1 MNPAIILG
9 AIILLPV
16 IILMLGRISA
26 SLVFLSLCL
35 GNVLVQYVGPES
47 SNFVNLLTPQV
58 QGIVNPTDNNIRL
71 FLLLTPVVLTSIFM
85 IKSVHGSLKM
95 ILNILPA
102 AGVGLLGALLVVPLL
117 PSGISSDILNSDIY
131 SQIKKAQIIIVGGSA
146 VVCLL
151 FLWMQ
156 RPKGGHGKHKKH

>member
-58 QGIVNPTDNNIRL
+58 QDIVNPTDNNIRL

>member
-1 MNPAIILG
+1 MDPAIILG
-9 AIILLPV
+9 AIIIIPV
-16 IILMLGRISA
+16 LILMLGRISA

-47 SNFVNLLTPQV
+47 SNFVNVLTPQV
-58 QGIVNPTDNNIRL
+58 QGLVNSSDNNIRL

-85 IKSVHGSLKM
+85 IKSVHGNGRL
-95 ILNILPA
+95 ILNLLPS

-117 PSGISSDILNSDIY
+117 PSGISYDILNSDIFE
-131 SQIKKAQIIIVGGSA
+131 QIKKAQVIIVGGSA
-146 VVCLL
+146 LVCLL

>member
-9 AIILLPV
+9 AIILMPV

-26 SLVFLSLCL
+26 DLVFLSLCL

-47 SNFVNLLTPQV
+47 GNFVNVLTPQV
-58 QGIVNPTDNNIRL
+58 QGMVNPTDNNIRL
-71 FLLLTPVVLTSIFM
+71 FLLLAPVVLTAIFM
-85 IKSVHGSLKM
+85 IKSVHGSVKM
-95 ILNILPA
+95 VLNVLPA

-117 PSGISSDILNSDIY
+117 PSGVSYDILNSDIY
-131 SQIKKAQIIIVGGSA
+131 TQIKKAQVIIVGGSA
-146 VVCLL
+146 LVCLL